1 MIASWCWISALI
13 VGQPLLLVPPPPPAT
28 GAPEVPSAPSGRSQL
43 PMGRVDGGSDSRPV
57 RKPSGASQRT
67 LAEDFQGEWQ
77 APLKLVQALE
87 HVYRGTVTEEC
98 FTPQTQY
105 SRSYRLESR
114 VLVLQQDSDGAQ
126 LAFLTSL
133 REKEAPR
140 VGSSLAKDALPSA
153 VRLAKGQ
160 ADSLGKLEACGG
172 SDGLGQVSG
181 KASHEV
187 GMVVELPPGK
197 LRPGEPWESVEKD
210 LPPLIWSVKGKEV
223 LQGMACLMLHGEQKT
238 ETWDKPRADQGAW
251 RRVDKIWLSQRTGLA
266 AKVERVIEKREP
278 ARQEIAE
285 KTTVRYELDSSLQY
299 PGPLFEDRVRDV
311 DLTLKLSQNAE
322 KQLAPGSRSATA
334 MASLL
339 KKTEKTMESY
349 PPTPYR
355 AAFAMEKKRAEAVLR
370 GEIPPPETGRIP
382 TGIAGEMPL
391 SKAGTGAMVSRQAP
405 DFSVPRLGGTGS
417 LAIRG
422 SRGSQVLMV
431 FFNPQ
436 APMTEEVLL
445 QVKQWRQN
453 FSGEDLVVLP
463 LTVRTEE
470 AANRPWVKLLGKE
483 TPIYDGSGLRI
494 TYGVEVTPRLVLVD
508 RQGVIRALHEG
519 WGGETR
525 QQCAEDLRLMLAEG
539 SGQAG
544 RKDPGGR

>member
-1 MIASWCWISALI
+1 M
-13 VGQPLLLVPPPPPAT
+13 
-28 GAPEVPSAPSGRSQL
+28 
-43 PMGRVDGGSDSRPV
+43 
-57 RKPSGASQRT
+57 
-67 LAEDFQGEWQ
+67 
-77 APLKLVQALE
+77 
-87 HVYRGTVTEEC
+87 
-98 FTPQTQY
+98 
-105 SRSYRLESR
+105 
-114 VLVLQQDSDGAQ
+114 
-126 LAFLTSL
+126 
-133 REKEAPR
+133 
-140 VGSSLAKDALPSA
+140 
-153 VRLAKGQ
+153 
-160 ADSLGKLEACGG
+160 
-172 SDGLGQVSG
+172 
-181 KASHEV
+181 
-187 GMVVELPPGK
+187 
-197 LRPGEPWESVEKD
+197 
-210 LPPLIWSVKGKEV
+210 
-223 LQGMACLMLHGEQKT
+223 
-238 ETWDKPRADQGAW
+238 
-251 RRVDKIWLSQRTGLA
+251 
-266 AKVERVIEKREP
+266 ERVIEKREP

-334 MASLL
+334 LASLL

-470 AANRPWVKLLGKE
+470 AANLPWFKLLGNE
-483 TPIYDGSGLRI
+483 TPI
-494 TYGVEVTPRLVLVD
+494 
-508 RQGVIRALHEG
+508 
-519 WGGETR
+519 
-525 QQCAEDLRLMLAEG
+525 
-539 SGQAG
+539 
-544 RKDPGGR
+544 